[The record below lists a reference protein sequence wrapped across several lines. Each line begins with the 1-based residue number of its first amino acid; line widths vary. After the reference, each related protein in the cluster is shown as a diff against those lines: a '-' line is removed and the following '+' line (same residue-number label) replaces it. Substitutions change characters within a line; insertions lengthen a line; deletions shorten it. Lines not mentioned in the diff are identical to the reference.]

1 MRNCVNIDIFN
12 EDSFPFSECISAR
25 GIGVLHVIK
34 NKSAKK
40 KKSFL
45 TLDCDLLRGFPFY
58 SSLDPQ
64 SLA

>member
-12 EDSFPFSECISAR
+12 EDSFPFSEFISAR

-40 KKSFL
+40 YVFFDTRL
-45 TLDCDLLRGFPFY
+45 
-58 SSLDPQ
+58 
-64 SLA
+64 